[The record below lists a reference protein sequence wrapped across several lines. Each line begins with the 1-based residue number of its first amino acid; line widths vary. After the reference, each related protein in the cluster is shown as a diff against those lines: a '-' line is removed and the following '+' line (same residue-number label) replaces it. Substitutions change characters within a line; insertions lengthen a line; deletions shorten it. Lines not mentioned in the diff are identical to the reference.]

1 MRIADQ
7 RMYAPKNAGRMSA
20 ARQAH
25 DVLLRRARLA
35 PIPLRPSGLRR
46 PRAPPVSLRDE
57 CEAVRWAVELHPL
70 GEDVIAAAPSLRPVA
85 RLVAESHAPESP
97 AAHIVAAQFGARAR

>member
-7 RMYAPKNAGRMSA
+7 RMYASKNAGRMSA
-20 ARQAH
+20 ARQAR
-25 DVLLRRARLA
+25 DVLLAVLGSPDPAPAERAEAAARA
-35 PIPLRPSGLRR
+35 AGLS
-46 PRAPPVSLRDE
+46 ADE

-70 GEDVIAAAPSLRPVA
+70 GEDVIAAAPSLRAVA

>member
-1 MRIADQ
+1 M
-7 RMYAPKNAGRMSA
+7 
-20 ARQAH
+20 
-25 DVLLRRARLA
+25 
-35 PIPLRPSGLRR
+35 
-46 PRAPPVSLRDE
+46 
-57 CEAVRWAVELHPL
+57 RWAVELHPL